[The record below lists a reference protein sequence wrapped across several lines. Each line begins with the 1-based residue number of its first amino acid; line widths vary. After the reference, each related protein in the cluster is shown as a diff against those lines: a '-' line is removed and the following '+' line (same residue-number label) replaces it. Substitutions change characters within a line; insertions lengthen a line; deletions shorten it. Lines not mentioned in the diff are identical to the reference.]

1 MEDYVYENSIYGRPL
16 TMTGERK
23 PTPQEVQ
30 GAYNKKFG
38 GDLIF
43 DELKNNT
50 DYIKDLKDDYKRR
63 QGKAFKGTVEELVE
77 EEFEYWNMVDNNLAV
92 GAYQASNVFADMSKE
107 EKQRTMRR
115 FDTYERTNMTGE
127 GSRSWLEQLKGV
139 GGAIISDPTNLA
151 GGLGIWKFAGKA
163 ATKGVTK
170 TLLQKIMFPMAVG
183 AAYGTAAD
191 IERQSRDISLE
202 ARKEIDPTQ
211 TATTAA
217 VSSALSVAGPA
228 AIKKG
233 TDLATGVFKL
243 VTSPEARQT
252 VRDRALKRTVDTFG
266 GGGAAK
272 KEAIE
277 QTKETLGE
285 GDFNVGIFGANTV
298 LGDSVGK
305 IRNNFVRKYE
315 ELGELGITSGELN
328 GFAKAL
334 IKDGVNIPNIKPI
347 LQDVEKGLKSPSD
360 ALRLF
365 RQYIGDTR
373 FKASQGKG
381 PMADQTELMQRW
393 DLAVTDLFDTAATR
407 VGKGKQAA
415 KIDAEFS
422 KWQTFRGEASKTLR
436 SAKAETKMA
445 NQIKAVFAD
454 PSKSLAELRKLNAEI
469 EKISK
474 FSGVEGLGK
483 EMKGF
488 VQQAMKENFF
498 EGEGTKI
505 VKFAKSK
512 TGRNTLKELFP
523 EHRDVLDDFGDLLN
537 RVEGHGS
544 VPLFWGRL
552 IPMMLAGGAG
562 AGIGAAMG
570 PTAAG
575 LMGAASLGMMQQA
588 LSSKAFRKMALKAY
602 SGKDI
607 DTKSVNGMI
616 KWLNAK
622 GFDGEKL
629 RSQFLGTASG
639 VSSGNIAQEV
649 APEGGVPLVGG
660 AVDTVKGYLNQ

>member
-16 TMTGERK
+16 TMTGDRQ

-43 DELKNNT
+43 DELKNNES
-50 DYIKDLKDDYKRR
+50 YLKDLKIDYKRR
-63 QGKAFKGTVEELVE
+63 EGKDFKGTSKDLIE

-92 GAYQASNVFADMSKE
+92 GAYQSAAVFSDMSKE

-139 GGAIISDPTNLA
+139 GGALITDPSNVA
-151 GGLGIWKFAGKA
+151 GGLGIWKFLGKTA
-163 ATKGVTK
+163 LKGVTR
-170 TLLQKIMFPMAVG
+170 TLLQKVMFPAAVG

-191 IERQSRDISLE
+191 VERQSRDISLE

-217 VSSALSVAGPA
+217 VSSALSIAGPP
-228 AIKKG
+228 IVKG
-233 TDLATGVFKL
+233 ATGLTTGVFKL
-243 VTSPEARQT
+243 ITSPEARQT
-252 VRDRALKRTVDTFG
+252 IKDRALKRTVDTFG
-266 GGGAAK
+266 GSGAAK
-272 KEAIE
+272 KEAIT
-277 QTKETLGE
+277 QTEETLGS

-298 LGDSVGK
+298 LGEAVGK
-305 IRNNFVRKYE
+305 IRSNFIRKYK
-315 ELGELGITSGELN
+315 ELGELGITTGELN

-334 IKDGVNIPNIKPI
+334 IDDGVNIPNIKPI
-347 LQDVEKGLKSPSD
+347 LQDVERGLKSPSD

-393 DLAVTDLFDTAATR
+393 DLAVTDLFDTAANR
-407 VGKGKQAA
+407 AGKGKQAA
-415 KIDAEFS
+415 KIDTEFS

-454 PSKSLAELRKLNAEI
+454 PSKSLGELRKLNTEI

-498 EGEGTKI
+498 EGGGTKI

-512 TGRNTLKELFP
+512 TGRQTLKELFP
-523 EHRDVLDDFGDLLN
+523 DHKDVLDDFGDLLN
-537 RVEGHGS
+537 KVEGHGS

-552 IPMMLAGGAG
+552 IPMMMAGGAG
-562 AGIGAAMG
+562 AGVGAAMG
-570 PTAAG
+570 ATAAG
-575 LMGAASLGMMQQA
+575 IMGAVSLGMMQQA
-588 LSSKAFRKMALKAY
+588 LSSKAFRKMELKAY
-602 SGKDI
+602 SGKNIDI
-607 DTKSVNGMI
+607 KSVNGMI

-622 GFDGEKL
+622 GFNGEQL
-629 RSQFLGTASG
+629 RGQFLGTASG

-649 APEGGVPLVGG
+649 SPEGGVPLVGG